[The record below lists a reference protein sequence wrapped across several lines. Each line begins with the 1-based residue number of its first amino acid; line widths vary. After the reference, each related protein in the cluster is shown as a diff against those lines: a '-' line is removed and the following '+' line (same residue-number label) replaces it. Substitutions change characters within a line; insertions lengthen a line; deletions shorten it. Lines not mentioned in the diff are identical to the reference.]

1 MSEET
6 VTNRWSDDYS
16 GRWVGRAYMIVPVA
30 DIDSADAPT
39 DSKTIAQIKTWMDT
53 YGYDYTSD
61 MNKSELL
68 EAIPVS
74 NALID
79 NAIQSSKETLRK
91 NNGDDGDSSKALLK
105 FACDNDTDNDPS
117 VFSSY
122 DKYSH
127 AQIMTELAK
136 SEWTTEIE

>member
-1 MSEET
+1 MSEE

-16 GRWVGRAYMIVPVA
+16 GRWAGRAYLIVPVA

-39 DSKTIAQIKTWMDT
+39 DSKTIAQIKTWMDS
-53 YGYDYTSD
+53 YGYEYTSD
-61 MNKSELL
+61 MSKSELL

-79 NAIQSSKETLRK
+79 NAIQSGKDTLRK

-105 FACDNDTDNDPS
+105 FACDNDADNDPS

-122 DKYSH
+122 DKLSH
-127 AQIMTELAK
+127 SQVMSVLGG
-136 SEWTTEIE
+136 SEWTSSIE

>member
-6 VTNRWSDDYS
+6 ETNRWSDDYS
-16 GRWVGRAYMIVPVA
+16 GRWAGRAYMIVPVA
-30 DIDSADAPT
+30 DINN
-39 DSKTIAQIKTWMDT
+39 AQQEDGT
-53 YGYDYTSD
+53 
-61 MNKSELL
+61 
-68 EAIPVS
+68 

-79 NAIQSSKETLRK
+79 NAIQSGKETLRK

-105 FACDNDTDNDPS
+105 FACDNDSDNDPD
-117 VFSSY
+117 VFDSY
-122 DKYSH
+122 TKYSH

>member
-1 MSEET
+1 MSEE
-6 VTNRWSDDYS
+6 TNRWSDDYS
-16 GRWVGRAYMIVPVA
+16 GRWVSRAYLVVPVA

-79 NAIQSSKETLRK
+79 NAIQSGKETLRK
-91 NNGDDGDSSKALLK
+91 NNGDD
-105 FACDNDTDNDPS
+105 
-117 VFSSY
+117 
-122 DKYSH
+122 
-127 AQIMTELAK
+127 
-136 SEWTTEIE
+136 

>member
-1 MSEET
+1 MSEE

-16 GRWVGRAYMIVPVA
+16 GRWSHRAYMIVPVA

-39 DSKTIAQIKTWMDT
+39 DSNTIAQIKAWMDS
-53 YGYDYTSD
+53 YGYEYTSD
-61 MNKSELL
+61 MSKSELL

-74 NALID
+74 NAFIA

-91 NNGDDGDSSKALLK
+91 NNGDEGDSSKALLK
-105 FACDNDTDNDPS
+105 FACDNDADNDPS
-117 VFSSY
+117 VFDSY

-127 AQIMTELAK
+127 PQIMEIL
-136 SEWTTEIE
+136 SGDEWSSSIE